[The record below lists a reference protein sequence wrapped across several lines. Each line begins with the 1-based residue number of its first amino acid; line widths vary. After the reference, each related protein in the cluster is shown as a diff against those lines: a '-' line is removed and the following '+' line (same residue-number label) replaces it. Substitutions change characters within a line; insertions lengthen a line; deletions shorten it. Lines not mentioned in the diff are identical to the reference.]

1 MKPELIKS
9 DALLP
14 EDGAWL
20 ITAENSF
27 RFEKQDDPYHET
39 MRYVLKMGAV
49 ILIWTGNVA
58 ELRFNVADVNHDCL
72 TAGLAHKL
80 YPLAFTPMD
89 VTSKVRRQAMT
100 RQQAEAMAADYLR
113 YRALELTPRTV
124 LVDLPPA
131 QILASSPL
139 LQAHYADWRNSE
151 AVNEDELVKLVM
163 RDGQFYIDSIGRRS
177 AAARFHGLEWIA
189 ESIGTP
195 SLKPGANEFEQAVDR
210 DYYRALEQGIPV
222 LQDVHAYVPGEG
234 DQGRRESYRRLI
246 TPITD
251 SDGTE
256 GVLVASCVLRDIPV
270 PGKTTE

>member
-1 MKPELIKS
+1 MKPEQIRP
-9 DALLP
+9 DALIP

-20 ITAENSF
+20 ITAEDSF

-58 ELRFNVADVNHDCL
+58 ELRFNVADVSYECL

-80 YPLAFTPMD
+80 YPLAFAPMD
-89 VTSKVRRQAMT
+89 VAKKVRRQAIT
-100 RQQAEAMAADYLR
+100 RQQAEAMAADFLR
-113 YRALELTPRTV
+113 YRSLELTPRTV
-124 LVDLPPA
+124 IVDLPPA

-151 AVNEDELVKLVM
+151 AAHEDELIKLV
-163 RDGQFYIDSIGRRS
+163 RKDGQFFVEAIGRRS

-189 ESIGTP
+189 KSIGTP
-195 SLKPGANEFEQAVDR
+195 TLKPNANEFERAVDR
-210 DYYRALEQGIPV
+210 DYYRVIEQRVPI
-222 LQDVHAYVPGEG
+222 LQDVHAYVPEE
-234 DQGRRESYRRLI
+234 DDRGRRESYRRLI
-246 TPITD
+246 TPITEP
-251 SDGTE
+251 DGAE